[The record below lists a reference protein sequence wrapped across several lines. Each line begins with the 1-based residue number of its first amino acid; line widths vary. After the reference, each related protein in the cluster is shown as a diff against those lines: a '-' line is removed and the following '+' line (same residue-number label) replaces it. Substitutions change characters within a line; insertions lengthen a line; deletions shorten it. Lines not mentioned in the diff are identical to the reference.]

1 MDKKER
7 AIKTI
12 ATEAGVNPSNLS
24 TAFRGNETYLTDS
37 LINQQNYLPNNF
49 VKLIKSITQPMLIA
63 SGATRCTLFKAF
75 ILQFFL
81 PFFVYITGAITL

>member
-7 AIKTI
+7 LNKLVRYIIWAFDVPFQSAIKTI

-37 LINQQNYLPNNF
+37 LVNYP
-49 VKLIKSITQPMLIA
+49 
-63 SGATRCTLFKAF
+63 
-75 ILQFFL
+75 
-81 PFFVYITGAITL
+81 